1 MVMVRE
7 KKSKQTATRLGQE
20 IQRRMSLLG
29 ITYDELSMRTQIVKS
44 RLHRIAHGESLQWL
58 APDELESIAVELDT
72 TTEDL
77 LRAAGYRLTAA

>member
-1 MVMVRE
+1 MVMTRE
-7 KKSKQTATRLGQE
+7 NRSRETASKLGLA
-20 IQRRMSLLG
+20 IQHRMSVLG

-44 RLHRIAHGESLQWL
+44 RLHRIAHGNSLQWL
-58 APDELESIAVELDT
+58 DPDELEAIAVELDT